1 MTPEQHKLLEELAEL
16 GDVTHI
22 KSDISIQELMAKA
35 ISEMDKEALELLLE
49 IIPDFDEKE
58 EFLAEVNLEFKKF
71 KENKDTHLLAHS
83 GKCSG
88 GFCDNFCSKGYSFTG
103 NVSNTFYNVVFEIEN
118 GKFKGACECYQ
129 FDIDDTII
137 NEARKESKK
146 KEFDSYNFTD
156 EELDVLPF

>member
-1 MTPEQHKLLEELAEL
+1 MTPEQQKLLKQLPEL
-16 GDVTHI
+16 GDVTYI
-22 KSDISIQELMAKA
+22 KSDQSIQELIIKA

-118 GKFKGACECYQ
+118 GEFKGVCECYK

-146 KEFDSYNFTD
+146 KEFDSCEFTD
-156 EELDVLPF
+156 SDLEDLPF

>member
-1 MTPEQHKLLEELAEL
+1 MTPEQQKLFEQLAKL
-16 GDVTHI
+16 GDVTYI
-22 KSDISIQELMAKA
+22 KSDQSIQELIIKA
-35 ISEMDKEALELLLE
+35 ISEMDKETLELLLG
-49 IIPDFDEKE
+49 IIPDFHEKE
-58 EFLAEVNLEFKKF
+58 EFLAEVNLEFKNF

-118 GKFKGACECYQ
+118 GEFKGVCECYQ

-137 NEARKESKK
+137 NEARKENKK
-146 KEFDSYNFTD
+146 KEFDSYEFTD
-156 EELDVLPF
+156 SDLEDLPF